1 MANRSPEHRATLRL
15 EGDERN
21 DRWRAMAPARQL
33 EALKG
38 RRGKKQ
44 IHLRLSL
51 ADKSFRLRFF
61 RHINW
66 LVASVPKR
74 RS

>member
-1 MANRSPEHRATLRL
+1 MANRSPEHRAMLRS

-38 RRGKKQ
+38 RRGESKKQ
-44 IHLRLSL
+44 I
-51 ADKSFRLRFF
+51 AK
-61 RHINW
+61 IN
-66 LVASVPKR
+66 KR
-74 RS
+74 MS